1 MATTYRSATPS
12 HPQALFAS
20 LSAQNAVPQPKS
32 SSGGGRV
39 AVGYVRVSTSVQA
52 EEGLSLDAQRE
63 TIKNYCDTHGLRL
76 FKIYEDVESGGKPD
90 RIGLKEALAQRA
102 DVFVVL
108 KFDRLSRSIKHF
120 CQLYEDHFASRI
132 ELVAIREAIKLDSAL
147 GRALVSILLVFAQME
162 REATGERTKEALAHM
177 RRSGYHIGKPAYG
190 YRTVP
195 APDNPKYSIL
205 AEREDQQIV
214 LKRIKVMAELD
225 GQGQV
230 EIAKVLNAEGI
241 IPPRGPKW
249 TRSLVYNLQI
259 RAGIHVQKPVRKRP
273 HTDEDCKARILI
285 LRGKGHTYLQ
295 IANILNEEGYLPYKG
310 DKFRPKG
317 VRKLVGISAPRR
329 LLTPREYC
337 QHLIEASDERLSLS
351 KLAEGLIMH
360 GYQTPRGNC
369 NWWPAQV
376 SQLMAGN
383 FDEYYRRA
391 VK

>member
-1 MATTYRSATPS
+1 MATTDRSAP
-12 HPQALFAS
+12 HKHLHAS
-20 LSAQNAVPQPKS
+20 PADLSAVPQPES
-32 SSGGGRV
+32 GGRV
-39 AVGYVRVSTSVQA
+39 AIGYVRVSTTMQA
-52 EEGLSLDAQRE
+52 EDGLSLDAQRE
-63 TIKNYCDTHGLRL
+63 TIKNYCAAHGLKL
-76 FKIYEDVESGGKPD
+76 FKIYEDVESGGKSD
-90 RIGLKEALAQRA
+90 RAGLREALTQRA

-162 REATGERTKEALAHM
+162 REATGERTKEAFAHM
-177 RRSGYHIGKPAYG
+177 RRLGYHTGKPAYG
-190 YRTVP
+190 YKTIP
-195 APDNPKYSIL
+195 APDNPKRSIL
-205 AEREDQQIV
+205 VEREDQQIV
-214 LKRIKVMAELD
+214 LKRIRAMVELA

-230 EIAKVLNAEGI
+230 EIANVLNAEGI
-241 IPPRGPKW
+241 RPPRGPKW
-249 TRSLVYNLQI
+249 TRSLVYNLQL

-273 HTDEDCKARILI
+273 HTDEECKARILV
-285 LRGKGHTYLQ
+285 LRGKGHTYQQ

-337 QHLIEASDERLSLS
+337 QHLIETSDERLSLA
-351 KLAEGLIMH
+351 KLAEGLNKH
-360 GYQTPRGNC
+360 GYKTPRGNG

-383 FDEYYRRA
+383 FDDYYRRA
-391 VK
+391 GK